1 MAEEH
6 SGLRTIRNLKT
17 KKVII
22 IAEDDKF
29 YANIYK
35 VKLSK
40 EGYDV
45 LVVPNG
51 EELLQA
57 ARSHKPDLILL
68 DLIMP
73 VKDGFQT
80 LQELKND
87 KDLQDINVIVM
98 SNLSQS
104 EDIDKAKQLGAV
116 NYYVKTDISVQE
128 MLDKVTEYLY

>member
-1 MAEEH
+1 MAEEYN
-6 SGLRTIRNLKT
+6 IKT
-17 KKVII
+17 KKIII

-57 ARSHKPDLILL
+57 ARLKKPNLILL

-87 KDLQDINVIVM
+87 KDLKNINVIVM
-98 SNLSQS
+98 SNLSQP
-104 EDIDKAKQLGAV
+104 EDVDKAKQLGAID
-116 NYYVKTDISVQE
+116 YYVKSDISVQE
-128 MLDKVTEYLY
+128 MLAKIKRYLY